1 MLYENDD
8 RRNWQTTTLLVFGIL
23 ILIRLALSSRLPSYF
38 LPDMPHDDG
47 WILNR
52 AVYISKG
59 KWFGP
64 YDQFTLIK
72 GVFSPL
78 LLAFS
83 AYIGVTFNGLN
94 TALYCFACVVFV
106 AAIRPIIKNRWLQV
120 LCFAVLLFNPISYA
134 LETGQRIYRV
144 GMGQWQI
151 LLIFGCLIAVFLRR
165 NQHCL
170 KWSLVCGLTLGAFL
184 QTREDGTWIYP
195 FVLGGI
201 VSTILVF
208 LLEKGGPRRRI
219 VVFLLPVVIALFLN
233 GATAI
238 ANYICYGA
246 PVVNDRD
253 GGNFAKVAGD
263 LYLITPNA
271 DDDRLYKSSAYK
283 DHYYNIYA
291 STMEKAFAASP
302 TLNGAAQHIR
312 DAIHAWGAGEE
323 PQTGQLS
330 TDHMLFAL
338 RDGVKA
344 AGHYKSLC
352 ETEAFYGK
360 VHKELQAAFRN
371 GTLAKRGFP
380 ISPLIEPLQKGD
392 IRKTLSLMPMAIKEI
407 VDFRDVSSRAV
418 PSEGSESDIE
428 KASLMAGGEYI
439 PSQGQGWL
447 VGSGWAFAKDD
458 DTHLTAG
465 LYDQR
470 GALIGVLPFYV
481 GEDVFKYMLSK
492 GFKYQN
498 AKMSRFSFKVEGYN
512 LKSGLTLRFFGK
524 DGAPFREIP
533 LNGSATCGEDGAF
546 GYCIDGLESESSKM
560 VYTRFIDRANRV
572 IAVYQKLDPIFG
584 ILACMCYVAATILLI
599 GEILKKQAM
608 KTLPV
613 WLFMTGIALTFLL
626 FMFGMCLITATS
638 FDALTY
644 LYTAPA
650 YILCLMFCVIS
661 VFWGGETLLG
671 FRKRG

>member
-1 MLYENDD
+1 MRYENDD

-52 AVYISKG
+52 AVYILKG
-59 KWFGP
+59 EWFGP

-94 TALYCFACVVFV
+94 TALYCFACVIFV
-106 AAIRPIIKNRWLQV
+106 AAVRPIIKNRWLQV

-144 GMGQWQI
+144 GIGQWQI

-195 FVLGGI
+195 FVLGAI
-201 VSTILVF
+201 VSTIIVF
-208 LLEKGGPRRRI
+208 LLEKEGPKRRI
-219 VVFLLPVVIALFLN
+219 VVFLLPIAIAMFLN

-246 PVVNDRD
+246 PIVNDRD

-271 DDDRLYKSSAYK
+271 DEDRLYKSSAYK

-338 RDGVKA
+338 RDGVKG
-344 AGHYKSLC
+344 AGHYQSLA
-352 ETEAFYGK
+352 ETEAFYGR

-371 GTLAKRGFP
+371 GMLVKRGFP

-392 IRKTLSLMPMAIKEI
+392 IRKTLSLIPMAIRGI
-407 VDFRDVSSRAV
+407 IDFSDVSSGAI
-418 PSEGSESDIE
+418 PSMGSQDGIE

-439 PSQGQGWL
+439 NPQGEGGIA
-447 VGSGWAFAKDD
+447 GSGWAFAKDD
-458 DTHLTAG
+458 NIQLTAG
-465 LYDQR
+465 LYDKN
-470 GALIGVLPFYV
+470 GALIAVLPFSG

-492 GFKYQN
+492 GFKYKN
-498 AKMSRFSFKVEGYN
+498 AKISRFSFKVEGYD
-512 LKSGLTLRFFGK
+512 LKSGITLRFFDK
-524 DGAPFREIP
+524 NGAPFREVP
-533 LNGSATCGEDGAF
+533 LGGSVACGEDGAF
-546 GYCIDGLESESSKM
+546 AYCIDHLESESPKIIYS
-560 VYTRFIDRANRV
+560 RFVDRANRV
-572 IAVYQKLDPIFG
+572 IVAYQKLGPFFS
-584 ILACMCYVAATILLI
+584 ILACISYLAATILLI
-599 GEILKKQAM
+599 GEIRKKQTL

-613 WLFMTGIALTFLL
+613 WLFLTGVALSFML

-638 FDALTY
+638 FGALTY

-650 YILCLMFCVIS
+650 YILFLMFCVIS